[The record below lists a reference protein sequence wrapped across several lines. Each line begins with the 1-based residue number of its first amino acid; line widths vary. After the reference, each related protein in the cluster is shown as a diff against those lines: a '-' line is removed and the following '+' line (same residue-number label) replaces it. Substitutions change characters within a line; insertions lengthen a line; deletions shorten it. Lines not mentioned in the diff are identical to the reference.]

1 MWKDAQELER
11 FFSADSKPRPTVKA
25 REIVRQYKW
34 ADVTKSYA
42 KAFGDL

>member
-1 MWKDAQELER
+1 
-11 FFSADSKPRPTVKA
+11 VNA
-25 REIVRQYKW
+25 RKIVRKYNW